1 MKLSTGFLGK
11 KGFANPLTKSLLSAI
26 QQQATAWKAKR
37 IALQPSEQASNI
49 MIFCILYLDS
59 FCERLGRP
67 PVHVIPADIEGFQS
81 VVVF

>member
-49 MIFCILYLDS
+49 MVFCILYLDS